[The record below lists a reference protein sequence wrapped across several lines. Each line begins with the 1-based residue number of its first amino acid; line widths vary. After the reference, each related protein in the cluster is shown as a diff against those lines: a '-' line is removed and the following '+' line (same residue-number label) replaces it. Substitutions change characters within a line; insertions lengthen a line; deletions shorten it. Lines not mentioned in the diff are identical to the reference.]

1 MYDIQW
7 SNPASQIA
15 FTILGPRL
23 EPRRCGAQSFQGSGN
38 YQPIE
43 EMYAFGMVS
52 VFLLQDVNI
61 LVASWWLNQPLWKI
75 CSSKWGI
82 FPKVRGENKKYLKPP
97 PSSCRVDTWSSNV
110 LIRITRF
117 WSGYDLHDLH
127 HARHGSCRRRAPL
140 QNLSWQNQSRDETLI
155 SYLFIK
161 KLCEN
166 RSNSSKEASPP
177 KKNCLK
183 QSLVSAHAEGERW
196 RGFPQKTPRK
206 RRRYRYICLYA
217 KCMPHFFKA
226 LFSCEKGTILWH
238 TWKIQVSICA
248 MKRSA
253 LILPT
258 PFLHKSLHWY
268 TILMV
273 HHWSILNSIVF
284 TASSNPPTTVPFLSR
299 LKQPNNIRYKRR
311 AQMPFTGPKIEVL
324 WSPPEIMN
332 LKLGAQKINP
342 TPSHVVPLCS
352 STQPK
357 GPEDSNLRTWKSLQ
371 TFGTNFNPQSDF
383 FVTVQLFALFFPS

>member
-1 MYDIQW
+1 MQ
-7 SNPASQIA
+7 N
-15 FTILGPRL
+15 
-23 EPRRCGAQSFQGSGN
+23 
-38 YQPIE
+38 
-43 EMYAFGMVS
+43 V
-52 VFLLQDVNI
+52 
-61 LVASWWLNQPLWKI
+61 
-75 CSSKWGI
+75 
-82 FPKVRGENKKYLKPP
+82 
-97 PSSCRVDTWSSNV
+97 CRT
-110 LIRITRF
+110 
-117 WSGYDLHDLH
+117 
-127 HARHGSCRRRAPL
+127 
-140 QNLSWQNQSRDETLI
+140 
-155 SYLFIK
+155 
-161 KLCEN
+161 
-166 RSNSSKEASPP
+166 
-177 KKNCLK
+177 
-183 QSLVSAHAEGERW
+183 
-196 RGFPQKTPRK
+196 
-206 RRRYRYICLYA
+206 
-217 KCMPHFFKA
+217 FFKA
-226 LFSCEKGTILWH
+226 LFSSEKGTIFWH

-284 TASSNPPTTVPFLSR
+284 TASSNLPTTVPFLSR

-332 LKLGAQKINP
+332 LQLGAQKINP

-371 TFGTNFNPQSDF
+371 TFCHKFQPTKRFFLLQYNFSRCSSRVKTYGFLLVLSQHPQILKVF
-383 FVTVQLFALFFPS
+383 FNSQNLASGWSQTPNLLSKVAKAQNTPWN